1 MRQAPNRCAGIV
13 YATLTMKAAFF
24 AQQKEATM
32 AGIGLPLMS
41 QLKDRMHWLQSRQ
54 KVLAEN
60 VANADSPGYKPR
72 DLRPQPDGRAM
83 LAPARSSS
91 VQTQRTDGAHI
102 RASIG
107 PGGPTERSGV
117 RFETVPTGN
126 AITLE
131 TEMMKL
137 AETQMDYQTAAS
149 LYTKS
154 LSFLKI
160 AIGKRA

>member
-1 MRQAPNRCAGIV
+1 
-13 YATLTMKAAFF
+13 
-24 AQQKEATM
+24 M

-60 VANADSPGYKPR
+60 VANADSPGFKPR
-72 DLRPQPDGRAM
+72 DLRSQPDGRASLP
-83 LAPARSSS
+83 LAGSSGSS
-91 VQTQRTDGAHI
+91 VQTRRTDGAHI
-102 RASIG
+102 RAAIG
-107 PGGPTERSGV
+107 PGAPTERAGV
-117 RFETVPTGN
+117 RFETVPSGN
-126 AITLE
+126 AVTLE

>member
-1 MRQAPNRCAGIV
+1 
-13 YATLTMKAAFF
+13 
-24 AQQKEATM
+24 M

-72 DLRPQPDGRAM
+72 DLRPQPDGRSALP
-83 LAPARSSS
+83 LAGSAGSS

-102 RASIG
+102 RAAIG
-107 PGGPTERSGV
+107 PGSPTGRQSV
-117 RFETVPTGN
+117 KFETVPTGN
-126 AITLE
+126 AVTLE
-131 TEMMKL
+131 AEMMKL

-154 LSFLKI
+154 LSLLKI

>member
-1 MRQAPNRCAGIV
+1 
-13 YATLTMKAAFF
+13 
-24 AQQKEATM
+24 M

-54 KVLAEN
+54 KVLAQN

-72 DLRPQPDGRAM
+72 DLRPQPDGRGPM
-83 LAPARSSS
+83 GPAQANSA
-91 VQTQRTDGAHI
+91 VQTQRTDSAHI
-102 RASIG
+102 RASLG
-107 PGGPTERSGV
+107 PSGPNGRPGQ

-126 AITLE
+126 AVTLE
-131 TEMMKL
+131 EEMMKL

-154 LSFLKI
+154 LSLLKI